1 MTRSW
6 FVVAVG
12 LLGLAVLPAAAWAQP
27 AAARGAGQGGVIA
40 RSMLVRQETVQKEL
54 GITAEQKAKLDAALP
69 AARGGGGANVREMSE
84 EERRTWREERRAR
97 VAEDDGKLG
106 SILDAKQAARLEQI
120 RVQAL
125 GGGVLMD
132 PAIAK
137 TLGVTEDQRE
147 KFRTAMQRLRDEADG
162 DAPAGG
168 MRERMT
174 ATVMEILT
182 SDQRS
187 KLDGLRGPAF
197 DVKSLQ
203 LRGRRGERGG

>member
-27 AAARGAGQGGVIA
+27 AAARGAGPGGVIA
-40 RSMLVRQETVQKEL
+40 RSMLVRQEAVQKEL
-54 GITAEQKAKLDAALP
+54 GITADQKAKLDAALP
-69 AARGGGGANVREMSE
+69 AARGGTANVREMSE
-84 EERRTWREERRAR
+84 EERRTWREERRAQ

-120 RVQAL
+120 RVQAI
-125 GGGVLMD
+125 GGGVFMD

-137 TLGVTEDQRE
+137 TLGITEDQRE

-168 MRERMT
+168 MRERIT
-174 ATVMEILT
+174 ATAMEILT
-182 SDQRS
+182 PDQRS

>member
-1 MTRSW
+1 MPRSW
-6 FVVAVG
+6 FIIAVG
-12 LLGLAVLPAAAWAQP
+12 LVSLVALPAVTRAQP
-27 AAARGAGQGGVIA
+27 AAARGAGAGGVIA

-54 GITAEQKAKLDAALP
+54 AITAEQKAKLDAALP
-69 AARGGGGANVREMSE
+69 AALGGSVNLREMSE
-84 EERRTWREERRAR
+84 EERREWREERRTR

-125 GGGVLMD
+125 GGGVFMD
-132 PAIAK
+132 PDVSKA
-137 TLGVTEDQRE
+137 LGITEEQRE
-147 KFRTAMQRLRDEADG
+147 KFRSAMQRLRDEASE

-168 MRERMT
+168 MREQMT
-174 ATVMEILT
+174 AKAMEILT
-182 SDQRS
+182 TDQRT

-203 LRGRRGERGG
+203 LRGRRGDRGG

>member
-12 LLGLAVLPAAAWAQP
+12 LFGLAVLPAAAWAQP

-69 AARGGGGANVREMSE
+69 AARGGGANVREMSE

-137 TLGVTEDQRE
+137 TLGITEDQRE

-174 ATVMEILT
+174 ATAMEILT
-182 SDQRS
+182 PDQRS

>member
-1 MTRSW
+1 MPRSW

-12 LLGLAVLPAAAWAQP
+12 LLGLAVLPAAAPAQP
-27 AAARGAGQGGVIA
+27 AAARGAGPGGFIA
-40 RSMLVRQETVQKEL
+40 RSMLVRQEAVQKEL
-54 GITAEQKAKLDAALP
+54 AITAEQKAKLDAALP
-69 AARGGGGANVREMSE
+69 AALGGGANVREMSE

-125 GGGVLMD
+125 GGGVFMD
-132 PAIAK
+132 PEISK
-137 TLGVTEDQRE
+137 TLGITEDQRE
-147 KFRTAMQRLRDEADG
+147 KFRTAMQELRDESGG

-174 ATVMEILT
+174 AKAMEILT
-182 SDQRS
+182 PGQRTT
-187 KLDGLRGPAF
+187 LDGLRGPAF

-203 LRGRRGERGG
+203 LRGRRGDRGG

>member
-12 LLGLAVLPAAAWAQP
+12 VLGRAVLPAAAWAQP

-69 AARGGGGANVREMSE
+69 AARGGGANVREMSE

-137 TLGVTEDQRE
+137 TLGITEDQRE

-174 ATVMEILT
+174 ATAMEILT
-182 SDQRS
+182 PDQRS

>member
-12 LLGLAVLPAAAWAQP
+12 LLGLAVLPAAARAQP

-54 GITAEQKAKLDAALP
+54 GITAEQKAKLDVALP
-69 AARGGGGANVREMSE
+69 AARGGGANVREMSE

-137 TLGVTEDQRE
+137 TLGITEDQRE

-174 ATVMEILT
+174 ATAMEILT
-182 SDQRS
+182 PDQRS